1 MSLPFRT
8 QSSRDDHTD
17 VAVARQYQRL
27 RWLAAAAVAAAA
39 ALVFNLDN
47 HSDPQHSKH
56 QHQRLYGAR

>member
-1 MSLPFRT
+1 MCMCLPFPT
-8 QSSRDDHTD
+8 HSSRDDHTD

-27 RWLAAAAVAAAA
+27 RWLAAAAAAA